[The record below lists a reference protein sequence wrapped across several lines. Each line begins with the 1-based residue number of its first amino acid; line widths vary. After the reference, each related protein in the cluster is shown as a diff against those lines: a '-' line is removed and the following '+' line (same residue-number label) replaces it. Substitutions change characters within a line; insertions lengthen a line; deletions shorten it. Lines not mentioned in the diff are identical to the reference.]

1 MSDQPIKTA
10 SHDLPITE
18 QLAAFMR
25 AGWAEPDPGDPGP
38 LPHAAFTAARRER
51 LAARFPGETLVVPT
65 GTLTVRNNDCDYEF
79 RPGSDFA
86 WLTGFYE
93 HDAALVLRPDGSGQ
107 ETTLYLRARSSR
119 QTDEFFRSRDGEL
132 WTGRRRAT
140 DEWSTLLGLRCAPLD
155 ELEKALGT
163 LDPAATRVLR
173 GVDATVDAT
182 VGEPSA
188 PTEAAAEPTDTMAA
202 DGLVLAEPTDPAA
215 AGRRVATRDDE
226 LAAALSELRLVKD
239 AWEVEQLVDAVQAT
253 VRGFE
258 DVVRAMPAD
267 RESSERLVDGVF
279 GLRARHDGNTVGYGT
294 IAAAGPHACT
304 LHHWRNDGACR
315 PGELLLLDAGVE
327 NPHYYTADV
336 TRTLP
341 VSGRFTGMQRRVYE
355 LVRAAQEAGVAA
367 VRPGVNWRDIHR
379 ACMTVIA
386 HGLAGWGL
394 LPVSA
399 QESLDDDCG
408 LHRRW
413 TLHASGHML
422 GLDVHDCAKARAEM
436 YLDGTLAVG
445 HVLTVE
451 PGLYFQP
458 DDETVP
464 AEYRG
469 IGVRIEDDVLVTET
483 GCVNLSAA
491 LPRRADEVEAWMAD
505 LRAAGPRLP
514 GGQAGCT

>member
-1 MSDQPIKTA
+1 MNEQPIRTA
-10 SHDLPITE
+10 SHDLPISE

-25 AGWAEPDPGDPGP
+25 TGWAEPDRGDLGP
-38 LPHAAFTAARRER
+38 LPHAPFTAARRER
-51 LAARFPGETLVVPT
+51 LAGRFPGETLVVPT
-65 GTLTVRNNDCDYEF
+65 GTLKVRNNDCDYEF

-93 HDAALVLRPDGSGQ
+93 HDAVLVLRPRGGGE

-132 WTGRRRAT
+132 WTGRRRSA
-140 DEWSTLLGLRCAPLD
+140 DEWSALLGLHCAPLE

-163 LDPAATRVLR
+163 LDPATTRVLR
-173 GVDATVDAT
+173 GVDASVDAAVPAQDAGVAAESGARADGA
-182 VGEPSA
+182 VGSEAGEEPVLSEPSD
-188 PTEAAAEPTDTMAA
+188 PVAAQPQNAS
-202 DGLVLAEPTDPAA
+202 
-215 AGRRVATRDDE
+215 RDDE

-239 AWEVEQLVDAVQAT
+239 AWEVEQLVAAVQAT

-258 DVVRAMPAD
+258 DVVRAMPPD
-267 RESSERLVDGVF
+267 RESAERLVDGVF

-294 IAAAGPHACT
+294 IAAAGEHACT
-304 LHHWRNDGACR
+304 LHHWRNDGVCR

-341 VSGRFTGMQRRVYE
+341 VGGRFTDVQRRVYE
-355 LVRAAQEAGVAA
+355 LVRAAQEAGVAT
-367 VRPGVNWRDIHR
+367 VRPGVAWRDIHR
-379 ACMTVIA
+379 ACMRVIA
-386 HGLAGWGL
+386 HGLAEWGL

-399 QESLDDDCG
+399 EESLDDDCG

-422 GLDVHDCAKARAEM
+422 GLDVHDCAKARAET

-491 LPRRADEVEAWMAD
+491 LPRRADEVESWMAD

-514 GGQAGCT
+514 G